1 VQLPPMMF
9 HRMLSR
15 VEFEECPNCH
25 RIINYEPPPSADE
38 AEPRAEDQ
46 DQA

>member
-1 VQLPPMMF
+1 
-9 HRMLSR
+9 

-25 RIINYEPPPSADE
+25 RILYYEPKPSADE
-38 AEPRAEDQ
+38 AEEPRAEDQ